1 MSLNRTA
8 MAALAA
14 ATICG
19 AAQGAEMTLYKQP
32 RFGGEQVTVTNTARD
47 LAPLGIADQASSL
60 VVRGGSWEACTQ
72 PDFNGDCRTL
82 APGKYATLDA
92 ALNHRIESVRQ
103 LERSARSRE
112 RNDLRDNARGYEPP
126 GYGRGYESAD
136 NGRGY
141 ESPDSG
147 RGYEPPDNGGWAY
160 GNRDHPRG
168 GDAWRP

>member
-1 MSLNRTA
+1 
-8 MAALAA
+8 
-14 ATICG
+14 
-19 AAQGAEMTLYKQP
+19 MTLYKQP
-32 RFGGEQVTVTNTARD
+32 RFAGDQVTVTNTARD
-47 LAPLGIADQASSL
+47 LAPLGITDQASSL

-92 ALNHRIESVRQ
+92 VLNHRIESVRQ
-103 LERSARSRE
+103 VEHSARSRE
-112 RNDLRDNARGYEPP
+112 RNDVRDNARGYEPP
-126 GYGRGYESAD
+126 DNARGYEPQD

-141 ESPDSG
+141 ESQ
-147 RGYEPPDNGGWAY
+147 DNGGY